1 MIKEIVSKN
10 SFKQDFKKATK
21 QGFIKEAEIAEID
34 KIIQLLANN
43 QPLEPRHRNHFLK
56 HDYAGFSECHI
67 KPNLLLIYKVEA
79 DILYLTR
86 IGRHQDIFKKY

>member
-43 QPLEPRHRNHFLK
+43 QPLEPRHRNHF
-56 HDYAGFSECHI
+56 
-67 KPNLLLIYKVEA
+67 
-79 DILYLTR
+79 
-86 IGRHQDIFKKY
+86 

>member
-1 MIKEIVSKN
+1 MPNKETIKAIKKCETISKNDDIVKVEKNRRLSKRSCTKMIKEIVSKN

-43 QPLEPRHRNHFLK
+43 QP
-56 HDYAGFSECHI
+56 
-67 KPNLLLIYKVEA
+67 
-79 DILYLTR
+79 
-86 IGRHQDIFKKY
+86 